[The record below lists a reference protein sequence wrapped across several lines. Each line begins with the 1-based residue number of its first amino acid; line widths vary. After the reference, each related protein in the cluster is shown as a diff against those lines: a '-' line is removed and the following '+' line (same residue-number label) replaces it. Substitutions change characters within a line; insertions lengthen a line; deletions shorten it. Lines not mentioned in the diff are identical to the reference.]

1 MKKYTEWKNNTEVT
15 ETFETFEE
23 VKNSAIGWL
32 ETYEVI
38 DEDNGESTSTY
49 DVYMRLVSECDTL
62 STINDIMEPFGYSY
76 TEEVF
81 A

>member
-76 TEEVF
+76 TEEVL